1 MNSTMFCKKFKYF
14 KLTVVFILSL
24 ISSSVIAQNE
34 TVIDTSYFVPWD
46 DDYNLLLATNRLDTS
61 SVLLLLNRGANIN
74 TTTVDGV
81 TPLMYAAESGNLAL
95 LQILVK
101 RGANLNKKPIDGAT
115 ALIVASRNNH
125 YEIAEYLAINK
136 ADLNIRDAAG
146 VTAVNYAAAF
156 NNFDIMDMLIF
167 YGANKEIADNKGNTP
182 LISASYNNCLEA
194 ADLLIQNSALIDGK
208 DSDGNTALMTAIQK
222 GNKDIVYLLIDKGAD
237 IHAVNNG
244 GYSALAF
251 AVAASDYELTETL
264 INMGADVN
272 QKTEAG
278 YSIIEIAKNVKDD
291 EIVDLLQTNDAKY
304 NLNPHFNTLCL
315 GPYLDFNFTDY
326 MNGFQGSLMDNK
338 YGIGFTGSFGFRPMA
353 NRVLI
358 PDTANVS
365 YQYWERRYYFS
376 LGIDKKFDL
385 ISDNIKSTG
394 PYLGV
399 SEILTFGGYRGSD
412 KNPPTKY
419 ITVPVIGWYYS
430 SNAIKTWL
438 GYQYLNYKT
447 PEIKPWRI
455 SLGLAFNIN
464 LTKKSLSNKRIIW
477 LD

>member
-1 MNSTMFCKKFKYF
+1 MLFKKFKYF
-14 KLTVVFILSL
+14 KLTVAFILSL
-24 ISSSVIAQNE
+24 ISASAFTQSE
-34 TVIDTSYFVPWD
+34 TLIDTSYFVPWD
-46 DDYNLLLATNRLDTS
+46 DDYNLLLATNRSDTS
-61 SVLLLLNRGANIN
+61 SVILLLNRGANIN

-95 LQILVK
+95 VQLLVK

-125 YEIAEYLAINK
+125 YEIAEYLVINK
-136 ADLNIRDAAG
+136 AELNIRDANG

-156 NNFDIMDMLIF
+156 NNFDIMDMLVF
-167 YGANKEIADNKGNTP
+167 YGADKEMPDNKGNTP

-194 ADLLIQNSALIDGK
+194 ADLLIQNSALIDAT

-222 GNKDIVYLLIDKGAD
+222 GNKDLVYLLIDKGAD
-237 IHAVNNG
+237 IHALNNG

-278 YSIIEIAKNVKDD
+278 YSVMEIAKYVKDD

-304 NLNPHFNTLCL
+304 NLNPHFNTLSL

-326 MNGFQGSLMDNK
+326 MNGFQGSIMDNK
-338 YGIGFTGSFGFRPMA
+338 YGIGFTGGFGFRPLA
-353 NRVLI
+353 NRVLMPESDSI
-358 PDTANVS
+358 S
-365 YQYWERRYYFS
+365 FQYWERRYYFS
-376 LGIDKKFDL
+376 LGLDKKFDF
-385 ISDNIKSTG
+385 ISDNDKSTG

-412 KNPPTKY
+412 NNPPTKF
-419 ITVPVIGWYYS
+419 ITSPTIGWYYS
-430 SNAIKTWL
+430 SNTFRTWL
-438 GYQYLNYKT
+438 GYQYLNYNT
-447 PEIKPWRI
+447 PEIKPGRI
-455 SLGLAFNIN
+455 NLGIAFNIN
-464 LTKKSLSNKRIIW
+464 LTKKSLTNKRIQW
-477 LD
+477 LE